1 MIRNR
6 LGKLAPAVAAS
17 ITLALSLGAGPA
29 QAQQTSTARYVLQLQ
44 GYTCSRFVGTDA
56 WVCSKPGAPSYD
68 CVGYVCQPVVA
79 TVVAQPATQPVS
91 QPPVAAR

>member
-1 MIRNR
+1 MMRNR
-6 LGKLAPAVAAS
+6 LGKLAAAVAAS
-17 ITLALSLGAGPA
+17 FTLVLSLGASPA
-29 QAQQTSTARYVLQLQ
+29 QAQQAGTARYLLQLR

-56 WVCSKPGAPSYD
+56 WICTKPGAPSYD

-79 TVVAQPATQPVS
+79 TVVAPPATQPVS